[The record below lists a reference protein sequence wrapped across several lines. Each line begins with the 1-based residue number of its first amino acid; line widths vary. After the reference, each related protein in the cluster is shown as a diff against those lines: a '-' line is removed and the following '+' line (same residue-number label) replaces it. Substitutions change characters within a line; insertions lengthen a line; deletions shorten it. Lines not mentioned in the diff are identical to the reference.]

1 MQGSAKDCKPTSGR
15 KEFPFTWKGQA
26 GFTKQTP
33 ISKQKQRERECG
45 RRKARHR
52 IDRVQQKEKKE
63 GSGGKV
69 AKFMVAISFGKGA
82 IECERY
88 IGNVN
93 AEMCAD
99 FIHNS
104 FPGMF
109 EVSPNPTGKLFLQDG
124 DPSQNSKAAKA
135 AMDSIG
141 CRLFT
146 IPPRSPDLNPIENIF
161 HLIGKVL
168 KKRCFSIQHAFAL
181 SDL

>member
-1 MQGSAKDCKPTSGR
+1 M
-15 KEFPFTWKGQA
+15 WKKKSEA
-26 GFTKQTP
+26 L
-33 ISKQKQRERECG
+33 
-45 RRKARHR
+45 
-52 IDRVQQKEKKE
+52 DRSRTVKGKKE

-69 AKFMVAISFGKGA
+69 AKFMVAISFGKGV
-82 IECERY
+82 IKCERY

-135 AMDSIG
+135 VMYSIG

-161 HLIGKVL
+161 HLIGEKVL
-168 KKRCFSIQHAFAL
+168 KKDALASNMQYESFDNFCERVERTCLEFSPEIIDRTI
-181 SDL
+181 SSMPKRIDLVIKGKGNRTKY